1 MKSHRSIL
9 CCLLAA
15 ALCCLLAACSPQ
27 STPEETPSP
36 SPTASASSQEETR
49 IEIVI
54 PASYLEGMTLQ
65 EVQEAAKEQG
75 ADSVT
80 QDPDGSFRY
89 VMTATA
95 HRRLV
100 SEMRATLTE
109 NVSQIPN
116 GENYPSIQSAS
127 LSDDLTALTLTADQ
141 EAYQNSNDRT
151 IVRAVW
157 PSLEIYYYFNKE
169 DPSDKSLAVTVNDT
183 EGAVIES
190 FSWPEEEISEES
202 SASSQGSE
210 SSSPSSDSSSEA
222 SSSESE

>member
-109 NVSQIPN
+109 NVSQIPT

-127 LSDDLTALTLTADQ
+127 LSDDLTALTLTADR

-183 EGAVIES
+183 EGAIIES
-190 FSWPEEEISEES
+190 FSWPEEATEEP
-202 SASSQGSE
+202 SASSQDSE
-210 SSSPSSDSSSEA
+210 SSSQSSDSSSEA

>member
-1 MKSHRSIL
+1 MKSHRSI
-9 CCLLAA
+9 
-15 ALCCLLAACSPQ
+15 LCCLLAACSPQ

-89 VMTATA
+89 EMTATA

-100 SEMRATLTE
+100 SEMRATLME
-109 NVSQIPN
+109 NVSQIPG

-127 LSDDLTALTLTADQ
+127 LSDDLTTLTLTADR
-141 EAYQNSNDRT
+141 EAYQSSNDRT

-169 DPSDKSLAVTVNDT
+169 DPSDKSLAVTVNDA

-190 FSWPEEEISEES
+190 FSWPEEATEEP
-202 SASSQGSE
+202 SASSQASE

>member
-65 EVQEAAKEQG
+65 EVQEAAKKQG

-89 VMTATA
+89 EMTATA

-100 SEMRATLTE
+100 SEMRATLME
-109 NVSQIPN
+109 NVSQIPG

-127 LSDDLTALTLTADQ
+127 LSDDLTTLTLTADR
-141 EAYQNSNDRT
+141 EAYQSSNDRT

-169 DPSDKSLAVTVNDT
+169 DPSDKSLAVTVNDA

-190 FSWPEEEISEES
+190 FSWPEEATEEP
-202 SASSQGSE
+202 SASSQASE

>member
-65 EVQEAAKEQG
+65 EVQEAAKKQG

-89 VMTATA
+89 EMTATA

-100 SEMRATLTE
+100 SEMRATLME

-127 LSDDLTALTLTADQ
+127 LSDDLTALTLTADR

-190 FSWPEEEISEES
+190 FSWPEEATEEP
-202 SASSQGSE
+202 SASSQASE

>member
-1 MKSHRSIL
+1 MKSIVL
-9 CCLLAA
+9 FC
-15 ALCCLLAACSPQ
+15 AACWLPPYAACWLPVPPNPPRRRPLPVSHRVGFF
-27 STPEETPSP
+27 
-36 SPTASASSQEETR
+36 QEETR

-89 VMTATA
+89 EMTATA

-109 NVSQIPN
+109 NVSQIPT

-127 LSDDLTALTLTADQ
+127 LSDDLTALTLTADR

-190 FSWPEEEISEES
+190 FSWPEEATEEP
-202 SASSQGSE
+202 SASSQASE
-210 SSSPSSDSSSEA
+210 SSSQSSDSSSEA

>member
-89 VMTATA
+89 EMTATA

-100 SEMRATLTE
+100 SEMRATLME
-109 NVSQIPN
+109 NVSQIPG

-127 LSDDLTALTLTADQ
+127 LSDDLTTLTLTADR
-141 EAYQNSNDRT
+141 EAYQSSNDRT

-169 DPSDKSLAVTVNDT
+169 GPSDKSLAVTVNDT

-190 FSWPEEEISEES
+190 FSWPEEATEEP
-202 SASSQGSE
+202 SASSQASE

>member
-89 VMTATA
+89 EMTATA

-100 SEMRATLTE
+100 SEMRATLME
-109 NVSQIPN
+109 NVSQIPG

-127 LSDDLTALTLTADQ
+127 LSDDLTTLTLTADR
-141 EAYQNSNDRT
+141 EAYQSSNDRT

-169 DPSDKSLAVTVNDT
+169 DPSDKSLAVTVNDA

-190 FSWPEEEISEES
+190 FSWPEEATEEP
-202 SASSQGSE
+202 SASSQASE

>member
-1 MKSHRSIL
+1 MKSHRAIL
-9 CCLLAA
+9 CWLLAA

-80 QDPDGSFRY
+80 LDPDGSFRY

-109 NVSQIPN
+109 SVSQIPN

-127 LSDDLTALTLTADQ
+127 LSDDLTALTLTADR

-190 FSWPEEEISEES
+190 FSWPEEATEEP
-202 SASSQGSE
+202 SASSQASE
-210 SSSPSSDSSSEA
+210 SSSQSSDSSSEA

>member
-127 LSDDLTALTLTADQ
+127 LSDDLTALTLTADR

-169 DPSDKSLAVTVNDT
+169 DPSDKSLAVTVNDA

-190 FSWPEEEISEES
+190 FSWPEEATEEP
-202 SASSQGSE
+202 SASSQASE

>member
-89 VMTATA
+89 EMTATA

-100 SEMRATLTE
+100 SEMRATLME
-109 NVSQIPN
+109 NVSQIPG

-127 LSDDLTALTLTADQ
+127 LSDDLTTLTLTADR
-141 EAYQNSNDRT
+141 EAYQSSNDRT

>member
-65 EVQEAAKEQG
+65 EVQEAAKKQG

-89 VMTATA
+89 EMTATA

-100 SEMRATLTE
+100 SEMRATLME
-109 NVSQIPN
+109 NVSQIPG

-127 LSDDLTALTLTADQ
+127 LSDDLTTLTLTADR
-141 EAYQNSNDRT
+141 EAYQSSNDRT